1 MISPLFGYGTATLA
15 HFPGQFPRA
24 NPVRVSQKQRRGR
37 KPRARSRQ
45 RRPMAA
51 TGARVRGGGEGPR
64 TPAPGTDAPRDQ
76 AKDAGREPRGRDTV
90 RGDGGKETGGS
101 DAGSDTGQ
109 FQGDGIASVA
119 RLGTLFP
126 PDGYETIPVAI
137 GQPVGRHFVTAR
149 GGGSFNFINYH
160 HVFFS
165 FFLRFVTHFCFL
177 FHIFSNREK

>member
-1 MISPLFGYGTATLA
+1 MLSPLFGYGTATLA

-90 RGDGGKETGGS
+90 RGDGGKETGGKRPGE
-101 DAGSDTGQ
+101 ATRE
-109 FQGDGIASVA
+109 AT
-119 RLGTLFP
+119 R
-126 PDGYETIPVAI
+126 
-137 GQPVGRHFVTAR
+137 
-149 GGGSFNFINYH
+149 GSFRAMASPPSPGSAL
-160 HVFFS
+160 S
-165 FFLRFVTHFCFL
+165 FPRTVMKQFPLQSASQSGA
-177 FHIFSNREK
+177 IS